1 MRKNFLTA
9 VVATENGNIFDLDG
23 YAALGVSGDTPYI
36 LKKNET
42 VPLPH
47 GSELMLL
54 PYRRPLV
61 FSLAENR
68 FEILEQNP
76 YEPGEKIFPVAVFN
90 SPGYVNRYSAAYDDE
105 EPNIPLPLFSYGA
118 IGFAK
123 NGFYSSALLVD
134 SEPRQDLRHMPR
146 KKIIKGVKEMQK
158 KYPGNR
164 LIRHLENC
172 ALQYGCPAGKNFFLK
187 RYEAPLPTSTTC
199 NAQCLGCISLQ
210 TENNLSACQERIK
223 FTPGPEEI
231 AELSLEHINKVKQA
245 VVSFGQGCEGEPL
258 IAFKS
263 IKPAIRLIR
272 EKTDKGTIN
281 LNTNASMPE
290 KVESLCLAGL
300 DSMRVSMNSVREN
313 CYNAY
318 FRPVSYK
325 FANVLESIRIAKS
338 LGKFVS
344 VNYLNCPGF
353 TDSQK
358 ESLALFDFIQNFGI
372 DMIQWRNLN
381 FDPRH
386 YFRLMKA
393 VEDPGQPRGMGN
405 LIKELSQRF
414 PKLRH
419 GYFNP
424 AQSLLK
430 NELRSQ

>member
-9 VVATENGNIFDLDG
+9 LVAAENGDIFDLEG
-23 YAALGVSGDTPYI
+23 YAAVGMSGATPFV
-36 LKKNET
+36 LKTHET
-42 VPLPH
+42 VAMPH

-54 PYRRPLV
+54 PDRSPLV
-61 FSLAENR
+61 FNLAKNR

-76 YEPGEKIFPVAVFN
+76 YEPGKTIFPVAVFN
-90 SPGYVNRYSAAYDDE
+90 SPGYVNLHSAAYEDE
-105 EPNIPLPLFSYGA
+105 GLKKPLPLFSYGA
-118 IGFAK
+118 VGFAK

-134 SEPRQDLRHMPR
+134 PEPRQNLRYMPR
-146 KKIIKGVKEMQK
+146 KKILKGVKEMQK

-199 NAQCLGCISLQ
+199 NARCLGCISLQ
-210 TENNLSACQERIK
+210 TENNLSACQERIS
-223 FTPGPEEI
+223 FIPSPEEI

-258 IAFKS
+258 MSFKS
-263 IKPAIRLIR
+263 IEAAIRLIR

-281 LNTNASMPE
+281 LNTNASLPD
-290 KVESLCLAGL
+290 KVEALCLAGL
-300 DSMRVSMNSVREN
+300 DSMRVSMNSIREN

-318 FRPVSYK
+318 FRPVSYS
-325 FANVLESIRIAKS
+325 FSDVRESIRTAKS

-353 TDSQK
+353 TDSEK
-358 ESLALFDFIQNFGI
+358 ESQALFNFIQSLDI

-381 FDPRH
+381 FDPGH
-386 YFRLMKA
+386 YFRIMKA
-393 VEDPGQPRGMGN
+393 IEDPGQAIGMKN
-405 LIKELSQRF
+405 LIEKLAQRF

-424 AQSLLK
+424 SFNNTQMT
-430 NELRSQ
+430 N